1 MLIVK
6 PTASIKGGS
15 VSAFSGSN
23 KTILEKNLED
33 ILKEGI
39 KSTFL
44 FGDSDYQDDLANN
57 FAKTMAPALADA
69 IDGYIQNM
77 IKSQSIIIT
86 PAALVSPV
94 GPVTGVMSTMT
105 DIQIM

>member
-33 ILKEGI
+33 ILKEGRF
-39 KSTFL
+39 S
-44 FGDSDYQDDLANN
+44 
-57 FAKTMAPALADA
+57 
-69 IDGYIQNM
+69 
-77 IKSQSIIIT
+77 
-86 PAALVSPV
+86 
-94 GPVTGVMSTMT
+94 
-105 DIQIM
+105 